1 MSRAIWLGEM
11 MLTFTLTKVE
21 RALLASTDIGDARWF
36 ITYRVYIYSDSD
48 PTVDSYNRQRW

>member
-11 MLTFTLTKVE
+11 ILTFTLTKVE
-21 RALLASTDIGDARWF
+21 RALLASTDIGDTRWF

-48 PTVDSYNRQRW
+48 PTVDSYNRQR